1 MTRKQT
7 RKQKNSK
14 PSLLFPALVMLLL
27 VLAGLVVREYLR
39 SSADPA
45 VTALAPPPLQPRTVT
60 LYFASPAGDHLL
72 AESRKLEDCPA
83 EAPCLTELLQALI
96 QGSSAGLVPVLPPQA
111 SLRSVTAAG
120 ETVTVDFSR
129 ALVDNHPGGSLS
141 ELLTVA
147 ALANTVEKN
156 FPQLR
161 QVRILVEGATPE
173 TLKGHVS
180 LREPIVADFGL
191 VQSAP
196 ALPAVPATPSQPNQG
211 AR

>member
-7 RKQKNSK
+7 RKQKNSN
-14 PSLLFPALVMLLL
+14 PSLLFPALGILLL
-27 VLAGLVVREYLR
+27 VLVGLVVREYVR
-39 SSADPA
+39 GSADPV

-60 LYFASPAGDHLL
+60 LYFASPSGDRLL
-72 AESRKLEDCPA
+72 AESRTLDDCPA

-96 QGSSAGLVPVLPPQA
+96 QGSSAGLVAVLPPQA
-111 SLRSVTAAG
+111 SLRSVAAAG

-141 ELLTVA
+141 ELLTVV
-147 ALANTVEKN
+147 ALANTIEKN

-161 QVRILVEGATPE
+161 QVRILVEGATLE

-180 LREPIVADFGL
+180 LREPIVADFSL

-196 ALPAVPATPSQPNQG
+196 ALPAVPATPSQSSQG
-211 AR
+211 VR